1 MSESLT
7 ISEKYS
13 RFWPLIAAGSL
24 VASLLLFGAYLA
36 VSDILTGSYLRLAAF
51 ALFVI
56 GFLSL
61 FKLRDG
67 QITMDITHKQN
78 TDPNLDIEFSARDRM
93 IHAETIDLT
102 DIEHVKMDKM
112 PNRSIYND
120 LNRSDRSVRLQ
131 KKNMDGWIYLN
142 EIHGRVFPLTKE
154 NAAAIVEFLNGCKK
168 RARDER

>member
-1 MSESLT
+1 MSLT
-7 ISEKYS
+7 LSVSEKYS

-24 VASLLLFGAYLA
+24 VASLLLFGAYLT

-67 QITMDITHKQN
+67 QITMDFSHQQTNKSV
-78 TDPNLDIEFSARDRM
+78 LDIEFSVRDQT
-93 IHAETIDLT
+93 IHAETIDLR
-102 DIEHVKMDKM
+102 DVDHIKVDVM

-120 LNRSDRSVRLQ
+120 LNRADRSVRLQ

-154 NAAAIVEFLNGCKK
+154 NAAAIVEFISGCK
-168 RARDER
+168 RRQLDER